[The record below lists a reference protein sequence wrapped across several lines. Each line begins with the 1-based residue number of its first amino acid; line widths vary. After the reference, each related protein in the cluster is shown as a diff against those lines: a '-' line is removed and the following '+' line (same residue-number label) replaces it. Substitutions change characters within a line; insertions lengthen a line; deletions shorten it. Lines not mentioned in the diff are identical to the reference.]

1 MLTYSP
7 VIFIILCIISQYAK
21 DGNIARIFVIF
32 IQACYARV
40 LDYRR
45 KFIEAAQ
52 RYHELSFKTAV
63 DEAQRQAAL
72 EKTLICT
79 ILASAGKIWY
89 DPLRHPIHVSSGW
102 SRCAPIFGLAFIRD
116 ECINRYSTVL
126 FYSMQS
132 LFTSPATLKHSIH
145 ERKVLLCN

>member
-1 MLTYSP
+1 M
-7 VIFIILCIISQYAK
+7 
-21 DGNIARIFVIF
+21 FVF
-32 IQACYARV
+32 SIQACYARV

-79 ILASAGKIWY
+79 ILASAGKLWY
-89 DPLRHPIHVSSGW
+89 FSRRHTMQVSSGW
-102 SRCAPIFGLAFIRD
+102 GGCPL
-116 ECINRYSTVL
+116 YSAWHL
-126 FYSMQS
+126 
-132 LFTSPATLKHSIH
+132 
-145 ERKVLLCN
+145 

>member
-1 MLTYSP
+1 M
-7 VIFIILCIISQYAK
+7 
-21 DGNIARIFVIF
+21 FVF
-32 IQACYARV
+32 SIQACYARV

-89 DPLRHPIHVSSGW
+89 YPRRHPIHYKYQVVGAVVPHI
-102 SRCAPIFGLAFIRD
+102 RHVRD

-126 FYSMQS
+126 FYCI
-132 LFTSPATLKHSIH
+132 LALLTSSATLKHCKH
-145 ERKVLLCN
+145 ERKVLFCYWAGRNV

>member
-1 MLTYSP
+1 MYHITNCKRWQHCLH
-7 VIFIILCIISQYAK
+7 VCQF
-21 DGNIARIFVIF
+21 F

-79 ILASAGKIWY
+79 ILASAGKLWY
-89 DPLRHPIHVSSGW
+89 YSRRHTMQYKYHVVGVVV
-102 SRCAPIFGLAFIRD
+102 PPYLAWH
-116 ECINRYSTVL
+116 
-126 FYSMQS
+126 M
-132 LFTSPATLKHSIH
+132 
-145 ERKVLLCN
+145 